1 MAGKKYSEHLYIFY
15 GVNLPPDCRTYI
27 MNSLKKFF
35 HIIKKTASAFSQDN
49 CIKLSASLSYYT
61 IFAIGPLLVIIISLS
76 AIFYG
81 REAIQGELYGKI
93 SGLIGSDAAIQVQD
107 IIKKSQHANKGII
120 ATVIGT
126 VILVIGATGIF
137 TEIQDSINYIW
148 SLRAKPKRGIIKY
161 LINRLLSFFLIVSLG
176 FLLLASL
183 VINALMDL
191 LSDRLT
197 TLFAHSVVYIFYVV
211 NYLIIFLI
219 ISVLFA
225 IIFKVLPDGK
235 IKWRDAF
242 TGAGFTAILFIIGK
256 AAIGYYLGKSS
267 LGATYGTA
275 ASVIV
280 ILAWVYY
287 TSIILYFGAEFTK
300 VYALEYGGGI
310 VPDKTAVFIIKREAK
325 EIETM
330 PPSLAGK
337 NNDTAI
343 T

>member
-1 MAGKKYSEHLYIFY
+1 MKF
-15 GVNLPPDCRTYI
+15 
-27 MNSLKKFF
+27 LKKFF
-35 HIIKKTASAFSQDN
+35 HIIKGTASAFSEDN

-61 IFAIGPLLVIIISLS
+61 IFAIGPLLVIVISLS

-81 REAIQGELYGKI
+81 REAVQGRLYGQI
-93 SGLIGSDAAIQVQD
+93 SGLIGSDAAVQVQE
-107 IIKKSQHANKGII
+107 IIKKSQHANKGFIGTI
-120 ATVIGT
+120 IGT

-161 LINRLLSFFLIVSLG
+161 LINRLLSFSLIVSLG
-176 FLLLASL
+176 FLLLVSL
-183 VINALMDL
+183 VVSALLDV

-197 TLFAHSVVYIFYVV
+197 LYFPHTTVYIFYVL
-211 NYLIIFLI
+211 NIIIIFVI

-235 IKWRDAF
+235 IKWKDAL
-242 TGAGFTAILFIIGK
+242 TGAAFTAILFIIGK
-256 AAIGYYLGKSS
+256 AGIGYYLGKSS

-275 ASVIV
+275 ASVII
-280 ILAWVYY
+280 ILTWVYY

-310 VPDKTAVFIIKREAK
+310 VPNETAVFIIKREAK
-325 EIETM
+325 EIETL
-330 PPSLAGK
+330 PSRLAGK
-337 NNDTAI
+337 HNDAATS
-343 T
+343 